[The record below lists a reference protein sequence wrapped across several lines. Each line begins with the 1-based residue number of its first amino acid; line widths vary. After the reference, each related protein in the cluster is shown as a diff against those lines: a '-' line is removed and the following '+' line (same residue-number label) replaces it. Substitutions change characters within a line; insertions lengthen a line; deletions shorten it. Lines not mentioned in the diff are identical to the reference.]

1 MKLKKSYKLAL
12 FFMMILK
19 IVVFSVLVLGSC
31 NRYVHSANSNKIVY
45 KHK

>member
-1 MKLKKSYKLAL
+1 MKFKKSYKLAL

-31 NRYVHSANSNKIVY
+31 NRYVYNANSNKIIY
-45 KHK
+45 RHK